1 MATTIRV
8 DENIKKQLK
17 IKAAETGKSQYELAN
32 KYILEGLK
40 NDKTPCDTMTIEEIE
55 ALLKHD
61 NPKGNP
67 ALNRLAG
74 AIKTDEKT
82 NSVEL
87 KKNSYKRS

>member
-8 DENIKKQLK
+8 NENVKKQLK

-61 NPKGNP
+61 NPKGNKL
-67 ALNRLAG
+67 LNEIDG
-74 AIKTDEKT
+74 TIDTGEITD
-82 NSVEL
+82 SVKL
-87 KKNSYKRS
+87 KKDSYKI

>member
-8 DENIKKQLK
+8 DENVKKQLK

-55 ALLKHD
+55 ALLEHD
-61 NPKGNP
+61 KPEGNKL
-67 ALNRLAG
+67 LNEIDG
-74 AIKTDEKT
+74 TIDTGEITD
-82 NSVEL
+82 SVKL
-87 KKNSYKRS
+87 KKDSYKI

>member
-8 DENIKKQLK
+8 NENVKKQLK
-17 IKAAETGKSQYELAN
+17 IKAAEIGKSQYELAN

-61 NPKGNP
+61 NPKGNEL
-67 ALNRLAG
+67 LNEIDG
-74 AIKTDEKT
+74 TIDIDEITD
-82 NSVEL
+82 SVKL
-87 KKNSYKRS
+87 KKDSYRI

>member
-8 DENIKKQLK
+8 NENVKKQLK
-17 IKAAETGKSQYELAN
+17 IKAAEIGKSQYELAN

-61 NPKGNP
+61 NPKGNKL
-67 ALNRLAG
+67 LNEIDRT
-74 AIKTDEKT
+74 IDIDEITD
-82 NSVEL
+82 SVKL
-87 KKNSYKRS
+87 KKDSYRI

>member
-8 DENIKKQLK
+8 DENVKKQLK

-55 ALLKHD
+55 ALLEHD
-61 NPKGNP
+61 KPEGNGLDELDGIIELDYP
-67 ALNRLAG
+67 TNALKLTKENY
-74 AIKTDEKT
+74 
-82 NSVEL
+82 
-87 KKNSYKRS
+87 KK

>member
-8 DENIKKQLK
+8 NENVKKQLK
-17 IKAAETGKSQYELAN
+17 IKAAEIGKNQYELAN

-61 NPKGNP
+61 NPKGNKL
-67 ALNRLAG
+67 LNEIDG
-74 AIKTDEKT
+74 TIDTGEITD
-82 NSVEL
+82 SVKL
-87 KKNSYKRS
+87 KKDSYRI